1 MGRPS
6 RFDREFRAHAVEL
19 VRVSQKPRCRIA
31 SELGVSATT
40 LGKWMAESDDR
51 ESMPETMSVSERSEL
66 EQLRAEKREWI
77 LEREILKKAM
87 AFWVAG
93 SFSEPETPTVRG
105 VSLRSAS
112 CSTVRTRPTVL
123 PGCIESSVT
132 VE

>member
-51 ESMPETMSVSERSEL
+51 ERMPETMSVSERAEL

-87 AFWVAG
+87 AFWVKE
-93 SFSEPETPTVRG
+93 SRG
-105 VSLRSAS
+105 
-112 CSTVRTRPTVL
+112 
-123 PGCIESSVT
+123 
-132 VE
+132 

>member
-51 ESMPETMSVSERSEL
+51 ERMPETMSVSERAEL

-77 LEREILKKAM
+77 LEREILKKSM
-87 AFWVAG
+87 AFWVKE
-93 SFSEPETPTVRG
+93 SRG
-105 VSLRSAS
+105 
-112 CSTVRTRPTVL
+112 
-123 PGCIESSVT
+123 
-132 VE
+132 

>member
-19 VRVSQKPRCRIA
+19 VRVSQRPRCRVA

-40 LGKWMAESDDR
+40 LAKWMAEFDDR
-51 ESMPETMSVSERSEL
+51 EKMVETMSVSERAEL

-87 AFWVAG
+87 AFWVKE
-93 SFSEPETPTVRG
+93 SRG
-105 VSLRSAS
+105 
-112 CSTVRTRPTVL
+112 
-123 PGCIESSVT
+123 
-132 VE
+132 